1 MTVKGIVAASPFSDI
16 LPVDNECVGVPGC
29 FAGRIKSE
37 LRADRPASR
46 QVGVHLPGFRVFL
59 RVLRRCPRDVP
70 FRMAAN
76 RRRDMGAI
84 GTRRGITSRARF
96 ELEQII
102 GEERLAYPWKK
113 GALPSEINTELKKLK
128 ASADRLYEG
137 LRTVSIGAA
146 HALMSVNAPE
156 HGLDDD
162 PFLKAFET
170 TPDDFA
176 ADLELFGS
184 YGAAFRGLRDW
195 LGCAR
200 ATKGRRPLERSI
212 HRLDRFLK
220 RYTDRGGFVRTSQP
234 KRKVN
239 PRGAAGHHEFAVT
252 VVGLMF
258 GEDRYKPKTIDDVI
272 KNTIRLRQKPK
283 PRGKGRRRG

>member
-1 MTVKGIVAASPFSDI
+1 MSPSGWQLIEDEIWARLARVAE
-16 LPVDNECVGVPGC
+16 LPP
-29 FAGRIKSE
+29 
-37 LRADRPASR
+37 
-46 QVGVHLPGFRVFL
+46 
-59 RVLRRCPRDVP
+59 
-70 FRMAAN
+70 
-76 RRRDMGAI
+76 
-84 GTRRGITSRARF
+84 RARF

-184 YGAAFRGLRDW
+184 YGAAFEVCEIG
-195 LGCAR
+195 
-200 ATKGRRPLERSI
+200 S
-212 HRLDRFLK
+212 
-220 RYTDRGGFVRTSQP
+220 
-234 KRKVN
+234 
-239 PRGAAGHHEFAVT
+239 AAHE
-252 VVGLMF
+252 
-258 GEDRYKPKTIDDVI
+258 
-272 KNTIRLRQKPK
+272 RQKV
-283 PRGKGRRRG
+283 GGRLNDQFTVSTAF